1 MDTLLYLHRILIYA
15 LFVGAVMLY
24 SPKTYTQLAIM
35 KSKYEIQ
42 ISSKITSFYQQR
54 ETVIDYNKK
63 L

>member
-1 MDTLLYLHRILIYA
+1 MDTLLYFHHILIYA
-15 LFVGAVMLY
+15 LFVDAVMLY

-42 ISSKITSFYQQR
+42 ISLEITSFYQQTQ
-54 ETVIDYNKK
+54 TVINYNKK